1 MNSKGCL
8 FPKGRVKPVPI
19 LGDYVSVLVHGS
31 HTNQPNLGDELYT
44 DTFKLLSS
52 TCLSSKSLFFFFLH
66 LGISYLQFTDGQA
79 HLKID

>member
-31 HTNQPNLGDELYT
+31 HTNQPKLGDELYT

-52 TCLSSKSLFFFFLH
+52 TCLSSKSLFFFFCTWAYP
-66 LGISYLQFTDGQA
+66 IYNLQMDK
-79 HLKID
+79 LI